1 MICMDVNW
9 KEGIVEKLP
18 TGWRYETSILFSS
31 QGDGQ
36 AADKKRQAY
45 VAGNGC
51 SQRVRSRDK
60 LQAGFYDMESYI
72 KIIKQF
78 VADLPKN
85 GLIIDMGC
93 GDGRIVEVLL
103 GLGFTRIVALDFN
116 SKDLGSLWN
125 SLDLSDRHKVLP
137 VCASITESSLL
148 PGEADAVIMLEVA
161 YTLKSPMDAYRNCNT
176 WLHKDGRALIS
187 NVGIEAYFVH
197 ALLNGDWEQVARIA
211 EKGRYEDKIG
221 SNPIE
226 CHLFDSDD
234 MGKLAEHSGFKRL
247 FSTMV
252 SAGPGLLIHALRKNN
267 QLTENKISLLE
278 KVAARNL
285 GISRVHVDILQK
297 ATDNG
302 PCKT

>member
-1 MICMDVNW
+1 MDVNW
-9 KEGIVEKLP
+9 KESIIEKLSA
-18 TGWRYETSILFSS
+18 GWRYDSSILFSS
-31 QGDGQ
+31 QWDGQ
-36 AADKKRQAY
+36 AGNENRQVF

-51 SQRVRSRDK
+51 SQRVRSKDK
-60 LQAGFYDMESYI
+60 LQAGFYDLESYR

-85 GLIIDMGC
+85 SLIIDMGC

-103 GLGFTRIVALDFN
+103 GLGFTRIIALDFN
-116 SKDLGSLWN
+116 SKDLESLWGSL
-125 SLDLSDRHKVLP
+125 DVSDRHKVLP

-148 PGEADAVIMLEVA
+148 SGEADAVIMLEVA
-161 YTLKSPMDAYRNCNT
+161 YTLKLPIDAYRNCNT

-211 EKGRYEDKIG
+211 ERGRYEEKIG

-226 CHLFDSDD
+226 CHLFNSED
-234 MGKLAEHSGFKRL
+234 MGKLAELSGFKRL
-247 FSTMV
+247 FSTIV

-278 KVAARNL
+278 KVAAKNL

-297 ATDNG
+297 ATDNK
-302 PCKT
+302 PCKN